1 MFEFN
6 SILNIVLYRQTIV
19 MDILIIEDDLKAMS
33 FIKKGLEEHGYIITA
48 AYDGQTGRNAAV
60 KKDFDLVILDIML
73 PHFNGFQVCRY
84 IREHKKELPILILT
98 ALAGINDKIEAF
110 ESGADDYLTKPF
122 HFEELL
128 IRVKALIRRQL
139 TIISS
144 KPNILGDLAIN
155 SAEKRVFRKDKE
167 IFLSLKE
174 FTLLEV
180 LIANKGRV
188 LSRAFIAQSV
198 WGIDFT
204 TGSNVVDVYINYLR
218 NKIDKGFSKKL
229 IHTVTGMGYVLK
241 EE

>member
-6 SILNIVLYRQTIV
+6 SILNIVLYRQTIL
-19 MDILIIEDDLKAMS
+19 MDILIIEDDLKVMS